1 MSAPSLSY
9 EVLAERLL
17 ATGIVTDPWLSGT
30 PRFRAEPLLLPQERQ
45 RQLYRAAEAVAAAYH
60 ELSLACA
67 ASPELLESFFALTP
81 FQRLM
86 WQGSQPFWHGIARAD
101 VFFTREG
108 ELAVCELN
116 SDTPTGEAEAVLLNP
131 LVQPSWPGTV
141 DPNGELGERLCEMV
155 ESLAARLLVPV
166 PQTLSVG
173 IIYPTEMPE
182 DLALVRLYRQWFEA
196 RGWRVVLGSPFN
208 LAAGPDGRVLL
219 LGEPC
224 DVLLR
229 HYKTDW
235 WGERMP
241 AWDDEDA
248 PEDLA
253 PLAGPLSVVLQACLE
268 GRCVVVNPF
277 GAVLQQN
284 KRAMAFMWEHLERFS
299 PRAQEAIRALIPRT
313 VRLETVPVEELARDQ
328 ADWVLKS
335 DYGAEGDEVLVG
347 RLVPR
352 TQWSAALVHAVPGR
366 WVAQRYFEAELTAA
380 GESIN
385 HGVYVIA
392 GEASGLYARVQRGAT
407 DTRALSAPVLVLPGT
422 PMARPDGEETRE
434 S

>member
-9 EVLAERLL
+9 EALAERLV
-17 ATGIVTDPWLSGT
+17 ATGIVTDPWLGGT
-30 PRFRAEPLLLPQERQ
+30 PRFRSEPLLLPRERQ
-45 RQLYRAAEAVAAAYH
+45 RQLYRAAEDVAAAYH
-60 ELSLACA
+60 ELSLACV

-86 WQGSQPFWHGIARAD
+86 WQASQPFWHGIARAD

-141 DPNGELGERLCEMV
+141 DPNGELEERLCQMV
-155 ESLAARLLVPV
+155 EALAARLLVPV

-182 DLALVRLYRQWFEA
+182 DLALVRLYRSWFEA
-196 RGWRVVLGSPFN
+196 RGWSVALGSPFN
-208 LAAGPDGRVLL
+208 LSAGPDGRVRLFDT
-219 LGEPC
+219 PC

-241 AWDDEDA
+241 VWDDEDPA
-248 PEDLA
+248 EDMA
-253 PLAGPLSVVLQACLE
+253 PLTEPLALVMQACLE

-277 GAVLQQN
+277 GAVLTQN
-284 KRAMAFMWEHLERFS
+284 KRAMAFVWEHHARFS
-299 PRAQEAIRALIPRT
+299 ARARATIRAFIPYT
-313 VRLETVPVEELARDQ
+313 VRMESVPVEELAANRE
-328 ADWVLKS
+328 AWVLKS
-335 DYGAEGDEVLVG
+335 DYGAEGDQVLVG
-347 RLVPR
+347 RHTPHGE
-352 TQWSAALVHAVPGR
+352 WSAALAHAVPGR
-366 WVAQRYFEAELTAA
+366 WVAQRYFAAEQTAG
-380 GESIN
+380 GESVN

-392 GEASGLYARVQRGAT
+392 GQAAGLYARVQRGTT
-407 DTRALSAPVLVLPGT
+407 DTQALSAPVLVVP
-422 PMARPDGEETRE
+422 
-434 S
+434 

>member
-1 MSAPSLSY
+1 MSPPPLTYAQ
-9 EVLAERLL
+9 LAERLL
-17 ATGIVTDPWLSGT
+17 QTGIVTDPWLSGV
-30 PRFRAEPLLLPQERQ
+30 PRFRVEPLLVPRELQEA
-45 RQLYRAAEAVAAAYH
+45 LYRAAEDVAAAYH
-60 ELSLACA
+60 EVGLAVA
-67 ASPELLESFFALTP
+67 AEPELLDTFFGLTP
-81 FQRLM
+81 AQKLM
-86 WQGSQPFWHGIARAD
+86 WQASQPFWHGIARAD
-101 VFFTREG
+101 VFVTQG
-108 ELAVCELN
+108 GGLAVCELN

-131 LVQPSWPGTV
+131 LVRPYHPDAE
-141 DPNGELGERLCEMV
+141 DPNTELGERLCRMV
-155 ESLAARLLVPV
+155 ESLAARLLVPA
-166 PQTLSVG
+166 PETLGVG
-173 IIYPTEMPE
+173 IVYPTEMPE

-196 RGWRVVLGSPFN
+196 RGWKVVLGSPFN
-208 LAAGPDGRVLL
+208 LSAGADGRVLL

-224 DVLLR
+224 DVVLR

-299 PRAQEAIRALIPRT
+299 PGAQETIRALIPRT
-313 VRLETVPVEELARDQ
+313 VRLETLPVEELVRDK

-347 RLVPR
+347 RLVP
-352 TQWSAALVHAVPGR
+352 QAEWNAALVHAVPGR

-380 GESIN
+380 GETIN

-407 DTRALSAPVLVLPGT
+407 DTRALSAPVLV
-422 PMARPDGEETRE
+422 RET
-434 S
+434 SGQ